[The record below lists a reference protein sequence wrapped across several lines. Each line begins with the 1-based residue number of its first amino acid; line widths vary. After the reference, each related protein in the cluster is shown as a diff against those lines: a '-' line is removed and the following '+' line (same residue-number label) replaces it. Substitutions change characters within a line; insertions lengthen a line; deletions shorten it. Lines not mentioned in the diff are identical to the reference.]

1 MTTIYLDVDDT
12 LGDFRGH
19 AIDLGVPP
27 WEGSWYT
34 TDPATWTQEQKDIQA
49 ATNDLMRRDSFW
61 LTMPV
66 TPGAHELIAA
76 AFARADTYLLTA
88 LPSFAKDEETQNMIR
103 RVKLEYAR
111 NTLHIP
117 EARVIICQRKDKVNY
132 AVQHGFDGERN
143 LLVDDAAQNVY
154 EWSDAGG
161 VAIHHTTVSHS
172 IRALKKLFDR

>member
-1 MTTIYLDVDDT
+1 MTIFLDVDDT

-34 TDPATWTQEQKDIQA
+34 TDPATWTQEQKDIQK
-49 ATNDLMRRDSFW
+49 ATNDIMRKESFW

-76 AFARADTYLLTA
+76 AFTRDETYLLTA
-88 LPSFAKDEETQNMIR
+88 LPSFAKDKETQDMIR
-103 RVKLEYAR
+103 GVKLEYAR

-117 EARVIICQRKDKVNY
+117 KERVIICQRKDKVDY
-132 AVQHGFDGERN
+132 AVQHDYDNEPN
-143 LLVDDAAQNVY
+143 LLVDDAAQNVS
-154 EWSDAGG
+154 EWNAGG
-161 VAIHHTTVSHS
+161 GIAIHHTTVSHS
-172 IRALKKLFDR
+172 IRALKAHFGR

>member
-1 MTTIYLDVDDT
+1 MTIFLDVDDT

-34 TDPATWTQEQKDIQA
+34 TDPATWTQEQKDIQK
-49 ATNDLMRRDSFW
+49 ATNDIMRTEKFW

-76 AFARADTYLLTA
+76 AFARDETYLLTA
-88 LPSFAKDEETQNMIR
+88 LPSFAKDDETQDMIR

-117 EARVIICQRKDKVNY
+117 HERVIICQRKDKVNY
-132 AVQHGFDGERN
+132 ATRNGFVDAPN
-143 LLVDDAAQNVY
+143 LLVDDAEQNIR
-154 EWSDAGG
+154 EWIGSGG
-161 VAIHHTTVSHS
+161 HAIHHTTVSHS
-172 IRALKKLFDR
+172 IRAVKAHYGR